1 MSLDPS
7 AVSDHSQNPYVGS
20 ETIDISTADHTFDR
34 PVRNI
39 VIHKS
44 GDVKVGFLDGSSQ
57 TFEVK
62 VADDDYEFLIKD
74 GMAAIITKVFK
85 TGTTSTEVDFGLY

>member
-1 MSLDPS
+1 MDPS
-7 AVSDHSQNPYVGS
+7 AIASYNRNPYVGS
-20 ETIDISTADHTFDR
+20 ETIDISTADHVFDR

-39 VIHKS
+39 VIHKT
-44 GDVKVGFLDGSSQ
+44 GNVKVGFLDGSSQ
-57 TFEVK
+57 TFEVV
-62 VADDDYEFLIKD
+62 VANSDYTFLIKD